1 MEHGPRSLVAAIDQG
16 TTSSRCILFDH
27 LGRAVASHQL
37 EHRQVTP
44 RPGWVEHDPDEIVER
59 VRTCI
64 KVALRE
70 AGCDATAVA
79 AVGISNQRETTVVW
93 DRRTGRPVHPAIVW
107 QDTRTAEAVA
117 VIGDKDRFRAA
128 TGLPVSTYSSALKLR
143 WILDHLG
150 SGPATGGVATMDA
163 ADLLFGTVDTW
174 LIWQLTGGIDGGVH
188 VTDVTNAS
196 RTMLM
201 SLATLDWD
209 EAILSELGIPRSM
222 LPEVRGSSEVYG
234 TIRGGDLDGVPIA
247 GDLGD
252 QHAAL
257 FGQTCFET
265 GQAKCT
271 YGTGAF
277 MLLHTGTT
285 PVPSTHG
292 LITTVAAR
300 LGGPGTPAT
309 YALEGSVAV
318 AGSLIQWLRD
328 DLAIIDHAD
337 EVEALARSVPDSGD
351 VVFVPAFSGLFA
363 PHWRP
368 DARGVIAGLTRFST
382 KAHIARAALEATA
395 YQVADL
401 GAAMAADL
409 GTDRLPGELRVDGG
423 MTRNE
428 LLMQLQAD
436 ILGRPVVAPA
446 TTEISAL
453 GAAYAAGLA
462 VGFWP
467 NLDALRSMDAAPRRW
482 TPQMSEADRA
492 AGLARWHKGID
503 RSLGWADA

>member
-1 MEHGPRSLVAAIDQG
+1 MSHAPRSLVAAIDQG

-27 LGRAVASHQL
+27 DGRPVASHQL
-37 EHRQVTP
+37 EHRQITP
-44 RPGWVEHDPDEIVER
+44 RPGWVAHDADEILER
-59 VRTCI
+59 VRTCVR
-64 KVALRE
+64 VALRE
-70 AGCDATAVA
+70 AGVDAAALA

-93 DRRTGRPVHPAIVW
+93 DRQTGRPVHPAIVW
-107 QDTRTAEAVA
+107 QDTRTADAVA
-117 VIGDKDRFRAA
+117 RIGDQDRFRAR

-143 WILDHLG
+143 WILDQLDRA
-150 SGPATGGVATMDA
+150 PEELA
-163 ADLLFGTVDTW
+163 FGTIDTW
-174 LIWQLTGGIDGGVH
+174 LLWQLTGGIDGGVH

-201 SLATLDWD
+201 DLETLEWHHS
-209 EAILSELGIPRSM
+209 ILEELEIPRSM
-222 LPEVRGSSEVYG
+222 LPEIRGSSEVYG
-234 TIRGGDLDGVPIA
+234 TGTGDLAGVPIA
-247 GDLGD
+247 GILGD

-257 FGQTCFET
+257 FGQTCFEA

-277 MLLHTGTT
+277 MLMHTGIT
-285 PVPSTHG
+285 PVHSTHG

-300 LGGPGTPAT
+300 LGGRGTPAT

-318 AGSLIQWLRD
+318 AGSLVQWLRD
-328 DLAIIDHAD
+328 DLAIIDAAD
-337 EVEALARSVPDSGD
+337 EIEPLARSVPDSGD

-409 GTDRLPGELRVDGG
+409 GAALPRELRVDGG

-428 LLMQLQAD
+428 LLMQIQAD
-436 ILGRPVVAPA
+436 ILGSVVVVPEIAE
-446 TTEISAL
+446 TTAL
-453 GAAYAAGLA
+453 GAAFAAGLA
-462 VGFWP
+462 VGFWRD
-467 NLDALRSMDAAPRRW
+467 LDELRSMPVATRRW
-482 TPQMSEADRA
+482 EPRMAERDRTA
-492 AGLARWHKGID
+492 ALARWHKGVE
-503 RSLGWADA
+503 RSLGWVGE